1 MLTIV
6 VGNVGSL
13 FRAPTDAVNLDERCD
28 LGDMDASHVAFT
40 LHKFMVS
47 SVSDYILG
55 RLFQR
60 KTTTIFLWNNEVPL
74 IEHLLPHTMAVCYQH
89 DTCSNTKCMQ
99 DVAESYMR
107 PDGAWFPLCRGCIER
122 VKKHQALKKQGKVLP
137 GVEPRLQGPKP

>member
-6 VGNVGSL
+6 VGHTGTP
-13 FRAPTDAVNLDERCD
+13 FRAPADATNLDTHWD
-28 LGDMDASHVAFT
+28 LADMDAYHVAFS

-47 SVSDYILG
+47 AVSDYVLG
-55 RLFQR
+55 RFFQR

-74 IEHLLPHTMAVCYQH
+74 IEHLLPHTAAVIYQH
-89 DTCSNTKCMQ
+89 DTCSNPKCMQ
-99 DVAESYMR
+99 DVAGSFMR

-122 VKKHQALKKQGKVLP
+122 ANKHSTLKTKLKVLP